1 MVLSVAIYA
10 PAHKILACMYLLYT
24 KGASFA
30 RGMKKE
36 RIFKGAATALIT
48 PFKDGEIDYRA
59 LGDIIEEQINGG
71 VSALVVGGTTGEAA
85 TLTDEERYT
94 LFAFTRERVAG
105 RVKLIFGTGTNDTK
119 VALAHTRVA
128 CKIGCDG
135 VLVVTPYYNKGTDSG
150 IVKHYLQI
158 AEASTAPVLLYNV
171 PGRTG
176 VNLSFGVLDKL
187 VEHPNIVGIK
197 EASDS
202 HDRLI
207 SLRTY
212 GENLDLYAGNDS
224 AIYTALSLGGAG
236 VISVMSNA
244 LPRTLCRICELYFS
258 GRHEESLALQVRALP
273 FIRAIFCETNP
284 APIKHVMQTLGYC
297 TGELR
302 LPLCEVGAASRDIID
317 RALAEI
323 YLEEK

>member
-1 MVLSVAIYA
+1 
-10 PAHKILACMYLLYT
+10 
-24 KGASFA
+24 
-30 RGMKKE
+30 MKKH
-36 RIFKGAATALIT
+36 RIFEGAATALIT
-48 PFKDGEIDYRA
+48 PFRDGEIDYAA
-59 LGDIIEEQINGG
+59 LGRIIEDQVRGG
-71 VSALVVGGTTGEAA
+71 ISALVVGGTTGEAA
-85 TLTDEERYT
+85 TLTNEERYT
-94 LFAFTRERVAG
+94 LFAYVKERVAG
-105 RVKLIFGTGTNDTK
+105 RVKLIFGTGTNDTR
-119 VALAHTRVA
+119 VALSHTRVA

-187 VEHPNIVGIK
+187 ADHPNIVGIK

-224 AIYTALSLGGAG
+224 AIYTSLALGGVG

-244 LPRTLCRICELYFS
+244 FPRAVSRICDLYFS
-258 GRHEESLALQVRALP
+258 GLYKESLDIQIRSLELISAL
-273 FIRAIFCETNP
+273 FKETNP
-284 APIKHVMQTLGYC
+284 APIKYVMERMGYS

-302 LPLCEVGAASRDIID
+302 LPLWEVSADTKCAID
-317 RALAEI
+317 NVLKKYRELG
-323 YLEEK
+323 

>member
-1 MVLSVAIYA
+1 MFLSVAIYA
-10 PAHKILACMYLLYT
+10 PAHKILACIYLLYT

-36 RIFKGAATALIT
+36 RIFQGVGTALIT
-48 PFKDGEIDYRA
+48 PFKDGNIDYGA
-59 LGDIIEEQINGG
+59 LGNIIEEQINAGI
-71 VSALVVGGTTGEAA
+71 SALVVGGTTGEAA
-85 TLTDEERYT
+85 TLKDEERYT
-94 LFAFTRERVAG
+94 LFAFVRERAAG

-119 VALAHTRVA
+119 AAIRHTMLASR
-128 CKIGCDG
+128 IGCDG
-135 VLVVTPYYNKGTDSG
+135 VLSVTPYYNKGTEGG

-176 VNLSFGVLDKL
+176 VNLSFGIIDKL
-187 VEHPNIVGIK
+187 AEHTNIVGIK

-224 AIYTALSLGGAG
+224 AIYTTLSLGGAG

-244 LPRTLCRICELYFS
+244 LPRMTRRICELYFS
-258 GRHEESLALQVRALP
+258 GNFKESLELQVRALP

-284 APIKHVMQTLGYC
+284 APIKHIMQALGYC

-302 LPLCEVGAASRDIID
+302 LPLSEVSAASAELID
-317 RALAEI
+317 KALAEI
-323 YLEEK
+323 YPEEK